1 MEADYVVVG
10 AGSAGCVMAD
20 RLSESGADTVLLEG
34 PPEGLRRLMED
45 GGIVNLTE
53 PAEQAMRRSKAPIA
67 VATIA
72 AVMILAALGVM
83 PIAGLAVIGAVV
95 VMVTG
100 CVEADEAF
108 AAIDWPILFLIFGML
123 GMSIGLQETGAAQVI
138 VESMVGLMQGLGPL
152 AVLAAVYLLT
162 SALTEMV
169 TNNAVAILV
178 GPIVIA
184 LAIELGYDPRPFIM
198 AVMFAASASF
208 ATPIG
213 YQTNT
218 FVYGAGGYKFRDFL
232 VVGLPLNLLCALVA
246 VLVIPLFFPF

>member
-1 MEADYVVVG
+1 
-10 AGSAGCVMAD
+10 
-20 RLSESGADTVLLEG
+20 
-34 PPEGLRRLMED
+34 
-45 GGIVNLTE
+45 
-53 PAEQAMRRSKAPIA
+53 
-67 VATIA
+67 
-72 AVMILAALGVM
+72 
-83 PIAGLAVIGAVV
+83 
-95 VMVTG
+95 
-100 CVEADEAF
+100 
-108 AAIDWPILFLIFGML
+108 
-123 GMSIGLQETGAAQVI
+123 MSIGLQETGAAQVI